1 MYGPTLGDFCV
12 ARDTQMKWRLW
23 RPAVT
28 ALLST
33 WLWACSLGGRVEDQF
48 YLLEPGPL
56 KGLSPAGP
64 GQPVSPRVGL
74 APVRIPGY
82 IDRPQMVT
90 ALADNQYQLAE
101 THRWAE
107 RLDENIERVLI
118 EDLSRQLPTDQ
129 IVRHPSAR
137 EAALDA
143 LVSVQ
148 IQALHADA
156 TQHAV
161 LAALWQVRGTQ
172 GRMLSRRFD
181 CRLPLTGQGFGA
193 VAAAENACL
202 DRLARTLIEAVRD
215 LLRQSH

>member
-1 MYGPTLGDFCV
+1 M
-12 ARDTQMKWRLW
+12 ARDTQVKWRRL
-23 RPAVT
+23 RT
-28 ALLST
+28 ALPVLLSA
-33 WLWACSLGGRVEDQF
+33 WLWACSFGGRVEDQF
-48 YLLEPGPL
+48 YLLEPGPISDL
-56 KGLSPAGP
+56 PPAGP
-64 GQPVSPRVGL
+64 GMPVNPRVGL

-118 EDLSRQLPTDQ
+118 EDLSKQLPTEQ

-137 EAALDA
+137 ETALDA

-148 IQALHADA
+148 VQALHADA

-172 GRMLSRRFD
+172 GRIVSRRFD
-181 CRLPLTGQGFGA
+181 CRLPLTGQGFAA

-202 DRLARTLIEAVRD
+202 DRLARTLIEAVRE
-215 LLRQSH
+215 LVRQGH